1 MRIAFITRSTLYEV
15 PGGDTIQV
23 MQTVKYLKK
32 SGADASIFLTNSHI
46 DYSGYDLF
54 HFSNITRPSDILFH
68 LSRIKKPFVISPIL
82 IDYSEYD
89 RQYRKGLAGFVLKR
103 VCWGGKENIKKFFT
117 GVNGTDKLQ
126 RKKK

>member
-89 RQYRKGLAGFVLKR
+89 RQYRKGLAGLVLKR
-103 VCWGGKENIKKFFT
+103 VFCWANEYIKKLFRW
-117 GVNGTDKLQ
+117 GKGTDKL
-126 RKKK
+126 KKK